1 VGYVGESPGGFS
13 CGPSMR
19 AKYAGGAARV
29 RVAEND
35 KRILGSGFSGELA
48 GSVARER
55 YEVTD
60 CNDDCL
66 RDPETNAPTPLP
78 EAWMGGGHL
87 RGAYS
92 DDHVSISAGMSIFN
106 GYDNGRSSSPALYA
120 FPDMEFGAGVTGS
133 YRILGGFGTPNINS
147 LRHPGLYIG
156 TDVAI
161 GAGELQARLGVHRTG
176 PGTDSAGGRL
186 DLTGYL
192 PLVPKLDLRLGLTGV
207 EWNGN
212 MGAEGSLG
220 LRAGF

>member
-1 VGYVGESPGGFS
+1 VGYVGESPGGFG

-48 GSVARER
+48 GSIARER

-60 CNDDCL
+60 CKNSCA
-66 RDPETNAPTPLP
+66 RDPETNAPIPLP

-92 DDHVSISAGMSIFN
+92 NDNVSISGGVSIFN
-106 GYDNGRSSSPALYA
+106 GYDNSRATSPTYYA
-120 FPDMEFGAGVTGS
+120 FPDLELGAGVTGS
-133 YRILGGFGTPNINS
+133 YRILGGIGTPNIGA
-147 LRHPGLYIG
+147 LRHPGAYIG
-156 TDVAI
+156 ADVAI
-161 GAGELQARLGVHRTG
+161 GAGELQARLGVHRSG
-176 PGTDSAGGRL
+176 VGNDFGGRL
-186 DLTGYL
+186 DLAGYL
-192 PLVPKLDLRLGLTGV
+192 PLVPKLDLRLGFTGL
-207 EWNGN
+207 EWEGST
-212 MGAEGSLG
+212 GAEGSLG